1 MQIFIADERDGTNQ
15 PKVVQEVLAGLK
27 IQIHLIRGTN
37 IVDSEKY
44 NTITELIEVSLNRK
58 LELWSLTLKPI
69 TSVFQSKE
77 GFHRYENPMFFKQ
90 AKQTGV
96 PISVLANCAC
106 WFTNKFV
113 FRMSKT
119 HQPRK
124 SWDDKLAE
132 EESRWENVRYESC
145 VQTDSTC
152 FEFPIKKSGKN
163 LKRFHLSKKAP

>member
-1 MQIFIADERDGTNQ
+1 MKKEIWPWNLSQVCSWIKNSFEASIDM
-15 PKVVQEVLAGLK
+15 K
-27 IQIHLIRGTN
+27 IQCI
-37 IVDSEKY
+37 S
-44 NTITELIEVSLNRK
+44 NRQ
-58 LELWSLTLKPI
+58 T
-69 TSVFQSKE
+69 
-77 GFHRYENPMFFKQ
+77 
-90 AKQTGV
+90 QTGL

-163 LKRFHLSKKAP
+163 LKRFHLSKKPTLVNYRLIFGQKGFQTKEIISHRTVSIAWFSERIH